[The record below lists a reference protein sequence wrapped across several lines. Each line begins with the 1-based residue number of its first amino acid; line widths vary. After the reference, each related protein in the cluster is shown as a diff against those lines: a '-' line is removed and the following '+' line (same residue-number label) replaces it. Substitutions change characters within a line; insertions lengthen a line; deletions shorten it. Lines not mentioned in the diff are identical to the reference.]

1 MPVEQPKFG
10 KEIKSKGETE
20 LQFQSRDKS
29 DMKYGDG
36 ERKTTLLSLS
46 MEEEIEWK
54 LIFLWVIPWVMV
66 VCFSGFSRRDSWG
79 LSCLVSAEPAIDW
92 IAEWFEFTPGKRL
105 NEQNN
110 RLFCISFH
118 TEWRRNFLNLF
129 EMISQFLGA
138 QINRTKIKTI
148 WFRFWTFKF

>member
-54 LIFLWVIPWVMV
+54 LIFLWVIPWVML
-66 VCFSGFSRRDSWG
+66 VCFSGFSRLTGTIMSCLCWTSDRLDCWVIWIHPSKTIEWAEQQTFLHILPNRMKEG
-79 LSCLVSAEPAIDW
+79 LS
-92 IAEWFEFTPGKRL
+92 
-105 NEQNN
+105 
-110 RLFCISFH
+110 
-118 TEWRRNFLNLF
+118 
-129 EMISQFLGA
+129 
-138 QINRTKIKTI
+138 
-148 WFRFWTFKF
+148 